1 MIPTFSGKNLDPFN
15 AKDDICIE
23 DIAHALANINRFNG
37 ATKRPISVAQHSVFV
52 ARLIGDSYSLL
63 ETDHELGLQGLLHDA
78 SEAYLGDVTAFLKRT
93 DGFKDY
99 RDMEFLL
106 QTQIYE
112 AFGCSITEDSLIKE
126 ADKLMARY
134 EAYRMFGSDFHF
146 CGHKKE
152 YPLVTQDEIE
162 RIGCW
167 SPWHWEQAKDVFLAE
182 FERFSSDPSILS
194 THSWGD
200 KEY

>member
-1 MIPTFSGKNLDPFN
+1 MIPTFSGKCLDPFN
-15 AKDDICIE
+15 AKDDLCIE
-23 DIAHALANINRFNG
+23 DIAHHLANINRFNG
-37 ATKRPISVAQHSVFV
+37 ATKRPLSVAQHSVFV
-52 ARLIGDSYSLL
+52 ARLVGESDN
-63 ETDHELGLQGLLHDA
+63 ELGLQGLLHDA

-112 AFGCSITEDSLIKE
+112 AFGCSIIEDPLVKE

-134 EAYRMFGSDFHF
+134 EALRMFGSDFHF

-152 YPLVTQDEIE
+152 YPLVTDEE
-162 RIGCW
+162 SQRIGCW
-167 SPWHWEQAKDVFLAE
+167 SPWTWRNAKEIFLAE
-182 FERFSSDPSILS
+182 FERFSNE
-194 THSWGD
+194 T
-200 KEY
+200 